1 MANNTTRQSNF
12 ELLRVVCML
21 GILTNHTLQ
30 NLWNI
35 HVPEI
40 TWANECRIFLMNAAI
55 LAVNCFVMISG
66 YFTIKLSWKGLVKY
80 YAQCFFYMAL
90 FGGISYAIGTHNGV
104 HTLSQI
110 LFACTEGDWFVRC
123 YFALMLISPL
133 LNAAL
138 RSLNNIERKLS
149 LILLLVIDVY
159 MGYMHQVKEVA
170 PEGYELVHLITM
182 YVLGNYISKTE
193 IKKANWG
200 FWLLLTLLA
209 MTGLHML
216 KMRFFPI
223 SIIYSLHYNSPCL
236 VLASVLLFLW
246 ARTWT
251 IQSNNI
257 NWIAGSVFAIYLIH
271 CNPYFSPYYWSV
283 MKAIRDIGPW
293 YITPFLVGGA
303 SLLAYSLFIG
313 IDKLRLLVF
322 QPMETKIANYLQNH
336 FPICLTR

>member
-35 HVPEI
+35 HVSEI

-90 FGGISYAIGTHNGV
+90 FGGISFAIGTHNGV

-138 RSLNNIERKLS
+138 RSLNDIERKLS

-236 VLASVLLFLW
+236 IITSTLLFLW
-246 ARTWT
+246 TKTWT

-257 NWIAGSVFAIYLIH
+257 NWIAGSVFAVYLIH

-283 MKAIRDIGPW
+283 MKAIRDIGSW
-293 YITPFLVGGA
+293 YVTPILVGGA

-313 IDKLRLLVF
+313 IDKLRLLIF